1 MSTCNGGIGEGDY
14 AIALRTARREFIRL
28 GIVSIGGMEPHDIAV
43 EAVILSQRWGGSTYI
58 RRRAKLLV
66 IEKLR
71 HETGMRLVSKT
82 RARIV
87 QTESFNGFES
97 KRITDISH
105 EDLEELLAT
114 IKIPE
119 LLKDMIRMKVHFQ
132 FSNQQVA
139 SFFGMSESRTSQY
152 IGYWSHHILEVMKER
167 SIKSGINWVKNIKPR
182 AIPQCM
188 NKNKNKSKDLSLA
201 H

>member
-1 MSTCNGGIGEGDY
+1 MVVLGR
-14 AIALRTARREFIRL
+14 AITLSPLGRL
-28 GIVSIGGMEPHDIAV
+28 VGNSLGSESSLLEAWSHTTSQWKPSYFHRDGAGAPTSVDEPSY
-43 EAVILSQRWGGSTYI
+43 LSSKNSVM
-58 RRRAKLLV
+58 RRACD
-66 IEKLR
+66 
-71 HETGMRLVSKT
+71 LVSKT